1 MSALRPIADM
11 CDARAHVRYGPIAD
25 TRGRNCV
32 SAFAVL
38 YDFFEIAA
46 QRLGQVFDLGV
57 G

>member
-11 CDARAHVRYGPIAD
+11 CDARAHVRYGPMAD